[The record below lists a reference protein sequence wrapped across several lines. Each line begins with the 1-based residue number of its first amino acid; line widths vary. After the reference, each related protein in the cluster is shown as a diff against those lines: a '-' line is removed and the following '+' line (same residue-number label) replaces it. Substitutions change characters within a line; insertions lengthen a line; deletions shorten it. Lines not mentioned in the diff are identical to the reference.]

1 MNADRGVYWMKK
13 ALKFLHLVASAG
25 LLGGLAT
32 YLVLAIL
39 APGDSPA
46 EFAAIRQ
53 GIHFVA
59 EWLILPSLLLALVS
73 GLLSIAVHRPFMNL
87 GWPWLKALMG
97 LAMFEGTLLAVQS
110 NARRGAELA
119 SKTLSGEGD
128 AAALAELLRHERA
141 GVWMIV
147 ALSVANILVG
157 VWRPRLSWRR
167 SEDTEDNS
175 SPFA

>member
-1 MNADRGVYWMKK
+1 MKK
-13 ALKFLHLVASAG
+13 TLKFLHLVASAG

-39 APGDSPA
+39 APGESPA
-46 EFAAIRQ
+46 EFAAIRR
-53 GIHFVA
+53 GIHLVA
-59 EWLILPSLLLALVS
+59 EWLILPSLLVALVS

-119 SKTLSGEGD
+119 SKALSGEGD
-128 AAALAELLRHERA
+128 PAALAELLRHERA

-147 ALSVANILVG
+147 ALSVANIVVG
-157 VWRPRLSWRR
+157 VWRPRLSWRWSER
-167 SEDTEDNS
+167 SQDES

>member
-1 MNADRGVYWMKK
+1 MKK
-13 ALKFLHLVASAG
+13 LLKFLHLVASAG

-32 YLVLAIL
+32 YLVLAML
-39 APGDSPA
+39 VPGETPA

-119 SKTLSGEGD
+119 TKALTGD
-128 AAALAELLRHERA
+128 GDPAALAELLSHERA

-147 ALSVANILVG
+147 ALSIANIVVG
-157 VWRPRLSWRR
+157 VWRPRLSWRTDNTA
-167 SEDTEDNS
+167 EDGS